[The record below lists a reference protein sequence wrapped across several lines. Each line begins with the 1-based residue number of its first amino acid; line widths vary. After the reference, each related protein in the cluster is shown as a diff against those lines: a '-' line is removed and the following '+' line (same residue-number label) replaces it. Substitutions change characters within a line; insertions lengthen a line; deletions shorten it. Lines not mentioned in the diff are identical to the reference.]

1 MSKKDNISSFQIAH
15 SKIWADGEKY
25 FSLFEKHIPELEVG
39 HKVLVYDISNLE
51 FICKLMSLNKDAEFW
66 IYGNQEVNEALRVLG
81 FSFHEVAED
90 LESKTYN
97 IPDMKFDCI
106 IMNPPYERNLHLK
119 ILAEAITH
127 LKDETSTCVNLS
139 PVRWL
144 QDPLAKYKKKS
155 DYNKHEKT
163 IRQNIA
169 DINVI
174 NKIEAQTYFPNTVMG
189 ADLAIYVCNKLGGFD
204 CSTLI
209 NPIILKILNKQSSKI
224 VFDND
229 CKDGIRVRFP
239 IICNNGGSGTGRKI
253 GMASFGKMLW
263 FKDGMK
269 DGKPWHDWYMHNQYT
284 KTTDTIPYS
293 VKFNSENEAI
303 NFCKQFDT
311 SFCKVYTHWMKSD
324 VHVTPDI
331 VLWMGDA
338 INPRTGKKGYEGEWT
353 DSDFYTF
360 FNITPDEQKIIE
372 STMEKYK

>member
-1 MSKKDNISSFQIAH
+1 MLDKKDTTLLKLDCKNKDKVYDMLFGKADACLKNAKTVALLYLGSPYYMTRVLEEYNIEEVNIFTAKDFKFIYEPFEDAERV
-15 SKIWADGEKY
+15 KIWYVD
-25 FSLFEKHIPELEVG
+25 
-39 HKVLVYDISNLE
+39 D
-51 FICKLMSLNKDAEFW
+51 MKDTFK
-66 IYGNQEVNEALRVLG
+66 
-81 FSFHEVAED
+81 D
-90 LESKTYN
+90 C
-97 IPDMKFDCI
+97 DMKFDCI

-119 ILAEAITH
+119 ILAEAVKH
-127 LKDETSTCVNLS
+127 LKDEKSTCVNLS

-155 DYNKHEKT
+155 DYNKYEKT

-174 NKIEAQTYFPNTVMG
+174 NKIEAQTYFSNTVMD

-353 DSDFYTF
+353 NEDFYSF
-360 FNITPDEQKIIE
+360 FNITPEEQKVIE
-372 STMEKYK
+372 KTMKKYK